1 MKRTT
6 TMLAVADAA
15 TEAVDMATMLI
26 GGALGAW
33 AGYTCYPDTWSGD
46 WRLAATG
53 AIAVI
58 AAVAINDA
66 ADLILAPVR
75 RLLAQ
80 ARGAQP
86 RVQAANTLDEGLA
99 QVVDATED
107 DAARRAANAA
117 WEIGKDA
124 FLQHAARWRGYED
137 GEASFHL
144 APGIVLYHHTTT
156 GKYGTDHHF
165 TLLTGDSEAPVT
177 ITGMEQIRHHLA
189 ARAAGL
195 PAALATADDRD
206 EEASL
211 LALDA

>member
-1 MKRTT
+1 MKRNVLLT
-6 TMLAVADAA
+6 VADAA

-33 AGYTCYPDTWSGD
+33 VGYTCYPDTWSGD

-66 ADLILAPVR
+66 ADLILTPVR

-86 RVQAANTLDEGLA
+86 LVQAANTLDEGLA

-117 WEIGKDA
+117 WDIGKGA
-124 FLQHAARWRGYED
+124 FLQDAARWRGYED
-137 GEASFHL
+137 GTASFHL
-144 APGIVLYHHTTT
+144 APGVALYHHTTQGT
-156 GKYGTDHHF
+156 YGTDHHF

-195 PAALATADDRD
+195 PAAPATTDDRD